1 MIAEHKAR
9 QLKALLGVLPAPI
22 ALRLAKAVEIDRLND
37 GRALPHD
44 LILDS
49 LRPVLRRVS
58 DTSRTDTPLRLFCR
72 PFEDLLTL
80 QPRRQKV
87 KGRIARSSI
96 PLVWNWLAQSLVP
109 DDVTSFSGRA
119 KTAILG
125 MQPDSIPDQTELFW
139 TLAAQAILTAL
150 DTDRGRKDAKRALE
164 NDMAVDDAREIAL
177 MLSIGKEIVALQHEI
192 PRPLPTLTDD
202 HVWKLREIYDR
213 VVQSVPDAAPYIAVV
228 AMHRLERPWEA
239 LKLPMHVSRQTQDTL
254 ISSTDMGMVG
264 EILFSD
270 IEHYTTDIR
279 AARPQAFDAEELINN
294 LIGFTTLST
303 GMVKGIEMRRDGKW
317 GQRLLN
323 DRKSVAEVMEG
334 FMERAEKEITAALPT
349 IKSGSYAGGPR
360 VPDIAHGLDAER
372 SARALDYV
380 KLIVGCRAFAAPA
393 SFGAANKEA
402 IDQVSVAIKSYIEDL
417 LKEMRAAEGE
427 RRVHVE
433 QFFSLCVEIVSTLF
447 SAEEGDILRRRG
459 RAAGSAVAAA

>member
-1 MIAEHKAR
+1 MIAEAKAR

-22 ALRLAKAVEIDRLND
+22 AMRLAKAVEIDRLND

-58 DTSRTDTPLRLFCR
+58 DSSRADTPLRLFCR

-80 QPRRQKV
+80 QPRKQKV

-96 PLVWNWLAQSLVP
+96 SLVWNWLAQTLVP
-109 DDVTSFSGRA
+109 DDVTSFSVRA
-119 KTAILG
+119 KSAILG
-125 MQPDSIPDQTELFW
+125 MKPDSIPEQTEMFW

-150 DTDRGRKDAKRALE
+150 DDDRGRKDAKRVLE
-164 NDMAVDDAREIAL
+164 NDMAVEDAREIAL
-177 MLSIGKEIVALQHEI
+177 MLSIGKEIVTLQHEI

-202 HVWKLREIYDR
+202 YVWKLRDIYDR

-239 LKLPMHVSRQTQDTL
+239 LKLPLQVSRQTQDTL

-264 EILFSD
+264 EILFGD
-270 IEHYTTDIR
+270 IEQYTTDIR
-279 AARPQAFDAEELINN
+279 AARPQGFNAEELINN

-323 DRKSVAEVMEG
+323 DRKAVADVMDG

-360 VPDIAHGLDAER
+360 IPDLTHGLDAAR

-380 KLIVGCRAFAAPA
+380 KLIAGCRSFAAPA
-393 SFGAANKEA
+393 SFGASNKEA
-402 IDQVSVAIKSYIEDL
+402 IEQVSVAIKSYVEDL
-417 LKEMRAAEGE
+417 LKEIRAADGD
-427 RRVHVE
+427 RRTHAD
-433 QFFSLCVEIVSTLF
+433 QFFSLCVEIVSSLF
-447 SAEEGDILRRRG
+447 SAEEAELLRRRG
-459 RAAGSAVAAA
+459 RAASSAAAAA